1 MRQKSKLMG
10 NLPVIDSQHGEIGPG
25 VLRTPDNRFTN
36 LPGFSFAP
44 HYAEVRGFRLH
55 YLDEGDPQGEVVL
68 MLHGEPTWCFVYR
81 KMISPVVAAGHR
93 VIVPDLIG
101 FGRSD
106 KPAAIETH
114 SYAFHVA
121 AVADLLE
128 QLDLRNITLVG
139 QDWGSLIGLR
149 VAAEN
154 TERFARILIANG
166 GLPNGDS
173 PLSEGFQA
181 WRNSV
186 IRMREKGDMDVGRI
200 VGGTLGGKELSA
212 EVRAAYDAPFPDESY
227 KAGPLA
233 LPLLVPVSPDDPAA
247 AANKE
252 AWQVLKQWQKPF
264 ITAFSDG
271 DPVTRGGERIL
282 QRLIPGAQG
291 QRHTTIT
298 DAGHFLQEE
307 KGEQLAAVVNAFIR
321 ANPVS

>member
-1 MRQKSKLMG
+1 
-10 NLPVIDSQHGEIGPG
+10 VIDRNNKEIKPG
-25 VLRTPDNRFTN
+25 VLRTPDQCFDN
-36 LPGFSFAP
+36 LPDYSFSP
-44 HYAEVRGFRLH
+44 HYAEMQGFRMH
-55 YLDEGDPQGEVVL
+55 YLDEGEPNGQVVL
-68 MLHGEPTWCFVYR
+68 MLHGEPTWCFLYR
-81 KMISPVVAAGHR
+81 KMIGPVVAAGHR
-93 VIVPDLIG
+93 VIAPDLIG

-114 SYAFHVA
+114 SYAFHVGA
-121 AVADLLE
+121 ISALVE
-128 QLDLRNITLVG
+128 QLELRDITLVG

-200 VGGTLGGKELSA
+200 VGSTLGGKELSA
-212 EVRAAYDAPFPDESY
+212 EVRAAYDAPFPDARF

-252 AWQVLKQWQKPF
+252 AWQILKQWQKPF

-271 DPVTRGGERIL
+271 DPVTRGGERIF
-282 QRLIPGAQG
+282 QRLVPGAQG
-291 QRHTTIT
+291 QRHTTLT

-307 KGEQLAAVVNAFIR
+307 KGEELAAVVNQFIQ